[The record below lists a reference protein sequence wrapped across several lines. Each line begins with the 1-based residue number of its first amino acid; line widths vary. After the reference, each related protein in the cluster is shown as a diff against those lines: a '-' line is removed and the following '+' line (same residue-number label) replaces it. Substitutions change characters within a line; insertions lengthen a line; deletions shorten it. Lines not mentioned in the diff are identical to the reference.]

1 MGGSG
6 GGEPTSSG
14 GSQFGGPGEVLGCGS
29 LEFQAALMSPIPTV
43 ASTVAI
49 GTDCEILL
57 EGTPPQL
64 VVYVRRSGE
73 QLGAITERMMILMRC
88 IGAGFAYE
96 AEVIT
101 TAPIRLYVRPR
112 NPSLLGLPF
121 TAVLSDVPA
130 GAMLTA
136 GDDFD
141 LRLDSGGKVVAVDIF
156 GSDIGRIRAEP
167 VALADAVRGG
177 TARRATVHDPAVPT
191 VIVTR

>member
-29 LEFQAALMSPIPTV
+29 LEFHAPLMSPLPAV
-43 ASTVAI
+43 ASAVAI

-88 IGAGFAYE
+88 IGMGFAYE

-101 TAPIRLYVRPR
+101 SAPIRLYVRPR
-112 NPSLLGLPF
+112 NPYLLGLPF

-130 GAMLTA
+130 GVTLIA
-136 GDDFD
+136 GDDFE
-141 LRLDSGGKVVAVDIF
+141 LRLDSGKVVAVDIF
-156 GSDIGRIRAEP
+156 GSTIGRIRAEP
-167 VALADAVRGG
+167 VALADAVRAG
-177 TARRATVHDPAVPT
+177 TAGRAAVDDPTVPT
-191 VIVTR
+191 VTVTR